1 MKKLTIV
8 LYLLFFFCTT
18 ICAQRY
24 VDMNL
29 RLIAPLNN
37 AWIDN
42 TQPITLQYAIK
53 NLGADTLHK
62 TDTIKIQWTMD
73 GSVVMMSNAG
83 SLDSFIRHTSLL
95 LAPNDSFVFTSPPV
109 IFANALN
116 GDANLCLNLSLKSS
130 INTLN
135 FALDTLLNNNTQCA
149 LLHIYPL
156 LLTEENTNN
165 TPLVYPNP
173 TLDYVN
179 LSSILNEK
187 SVSAIYIFN
196 MKGQLLK
203 QFDFFENVIDFS
215 NYLPGNYLMK
225 IIYENRVF
233 CRTIF
238 KI

>member
-1 MKKLTIV
+1 
-8 LYLLFFFCTT
+8 
-18 ICAQRY
+18 
-24 VDMNL
+24 MNL
-29 RLIAPLNN
+29 RLLAPVNN
-37 AWIDN
+37 TWIDN

-62 TDTIKIQWTMD
+62 TDTIKIKWTMD
-73 GSVVMMSNAG
+73 GSVVLMSNGG

-109 IFANALN
+109 FFANAFN
-116 GDANLCLNLSLKSS
+116 GDANLCLSLSLKSS
-130 INTLN
+130 SNTLN

-179 LSSILNEK
+179 LSSILNLTDIAAAFVY
-187 SVSAIYIFN
+187 SIHGILLSRFN
-196 MKGQLLK
+196 LNDNK
-203 QFDFFENVIDFS
+203 IDFS
-215 NYLPGNYLMK
+215 NYPSG
-225 IIYENRVF
+225 IYFLKFLYNNKVL
-233 CRTIF
+233 TF
-238 KI
+238 KIDKI